1 MFKNA
6 APLLVLLA
14 LMLSQFCLADDL
26 RQPLS
31 YSLGNKERR
40 SEIKTDL
47 GIFTMKWSRESE
59 SYFGKNPERAL
70 ADATQTVR
78 RALLQAAFSNQL
90 KILSQPWSIVMLD
103 EATARRELSGTLAT
117 NCHPGW
123 MVAPN
128 NIYIVAERAAQ
139 YCGGK
144 AVPVTL
150 ADRRLAQILV
160 HEIGHALEYQL
171 LPNERGFDR
180 MRAEGFASW
189 FEQYASDYSS
199 FIPKGSVRSEYRKL
213 LTPDVFA
220 PGWVFGGSASDYAR
234 SALFFE
240 LLEKKRGV
248 AGVME
253 LYSPNR
259 RLPFWENYSN
269 VLGLTPGEI
278 QKQLIDLAK
287 R

>member
-1 MFKNA
+1 MCRIVA
-6 APLLVLLA
+6 AVVVSVGIA
-14 LMLSQFCLADDL
+14 LSRTGYADDL

-47 GIFTMKWSRESE
+47 GVFTMKWSRESE
-59 SYFGKNPERAL
+59 SFFGKNPERAL
-70 ADATQTVR
+70 ADAAQTVR
-78 RALLQAAFSNQL
+78 RALLQAAFPNQL
-90 KILSQPWSIVMLD
+90 KMLSQPWSIVMLD
-103 EATARRELSGTLAT
+103 EATAQRELSGSLAT

-128 NIYIVAERAAQ
+128 SIYIVAERAAQ

-144 AVPVTL
+144 AVPASL
-150 ADRRLAQILV
+150 ADRRLAQILI
-160 HEIGHALEYQL
+160 HEIGHALEYRIIRDG
-171 LPNERGFDR
+171 RGFDR

-189 FEQYASDYSS
+189 FEQYASNYSS
-199 FIPKGSVRSEYRKL
+199 FIPKGSVRAEYRKL
-213 LTPDVFA
+213 LTPDVLT
-220 PGWVFGGSASDYAR
+220 PNWVFGGSASDYAR
-234 SALFFE
+234 ASLYFE

-259 RLPFWENYSN
+259 QLPFWDNYSK
-269 VLGLTPGEI
+269 VVGVTSTEL
-278 QKQLIDLAK
+278 QKQLVDLAK